1 MDRSWRF
8 AFVAVSVAAVWVTV
22 VLASI
27 LAPALVTGSQ
37 QEEIP
42 LVGLSDWLWGLC
54 ATGFVLLAGVSRIRQ
69 REHWIGATVAVVV
82 IWGAVAVLSIYGP
95 ELVTG
100 TDPTRVPLVALLAP
114 IAGVIGTGYV
124 SIFAAMGTVEPATEK
139 NASGVTID
147 VMRHEA
153 AG

>member
-27 LAPALVTGSQ
+27 LAPVLVSGSQ
-37 QEEIP
+37 HEEIP
-42 LVGLSDWLWGLC
+42 LIAMTDWIWALC
-54 ATGFVLLAGVSRIRQ
+54 ATGFVLLAGVSHFHQ

-82 IWGAVAVLSIYGP
+82 IWAAVAVLSIYGP

-124 SIFAAMGTVEPATEK
+124 SIFAAMGSVAPVTEK
-139 NASGVTID
+139 NARGVTID
-147 VMRHEA
+147 VLRHEA
-153 AG
+153 TG

>member
-8 AFVAVSVAAVWVTV
+8 GFVAVSVAAIWFTV

-27 LAPALVTGSQ
+27 LAPALVSGSKH
-37 QEEIP
+37 EEIP
-42 LVGLSDWLWGLC
+42 LVAMTDWVWGLC
-54 ATGFVLLAGVSRIRQ
+54 ATGFVLLAGVSRVHH
-69 REHWIGATVAVVV
+69 REHWIGATVAIVVV
-82 IWGAVAVLSIYGP
+82 WVAVGVLSIYGP

-100 TDPTRVPLVALLAP
+100 SDPTRVPLTALLAP
-114 IAGVIGTGYV
+114 IAGVIGSGYV
-124 SIFAAMGTVEPATEK
+124 AIFAALGTEELVAEK
-139 NASGVTID
+139 NASGLTID